1 MNIENAVLFRVENN
15 CTEYVYTIT
24 KRESNY
30 VCEVDLNGEKLYL
43 FARCKT
49 LADALLSLFE
59 QIAIHENV

>member
-15 CTEYVYTIT
+15 CTKCVYTIT
-24 KRESNY
+24 KRENY